1 MPFFSFNPSRHR
13 QWIAGL
19 LVGCASLTCGAQ
31 ITVDQSLT
39 FQEYVNSLLGEGV
52 VAYNVNHTGA
62 NLQFGFFEG
71 GASVGF
77 PIDEGVVLSSA
88 NALSAFPDADGTCLG
103 ENVPLDSSE
112 TGDPVLNS
120 DLLEI
125 SQSVSGLLD
134 ASLTDDE
141 EMAIIQADLSMQ
153 TGNFAAF
160 LDGQNQAQSV
170 NDVCALEFDF
180 EPAGDFVSFNYV
192 FASEEYWAYEY
203 QVYNDVFAFFLSGEG
218 ISGQYGPVPGF
229 PNGAVNIAEVPGN
242 DPQLPVTISSV
253 NADVNAEYFLTYQ
266 DIDEDFDG
274 IPEIQNSDINGD
286 GDSDVCF
293 DGATVVLT
301 AVYPVL
307 CGETYHI
314 ELAVGD
320 GQDGALGTHVFIEAG
335 SFGSPIPTTYESQ
348 AAPECD
354 PDPDDDDVI
363 YCAWEDCGAS
373 TITISRP
380 CAVSSLYPFNFDLIT
395 AEGSQATLD
404 EDLLGLPSSAS
415 IPVGEYSLSLTFE
428 VPQDNIDEGTETL
441 YLKVVSGSIESE
453 ITVILF
459 DTPAFESELPEE
471 YIVPCDETEEI
482 CVDLIQD
489 PFYEYPPVEYAWSVN
504 GVSYGEDS
512 CITYG
517 ALTSSLVEVY
527 LEDGC
532 EREDYHQSVFTVP
545 YEPLEVSTSND
556 TLLCNGA
563 EMLLTLEVDGGQPP
577 YQIQWDDF
585 SDEDYVHLIGPEEN
599 TNYEVV
605 VVDNCDYSEEE
616 VTQVRVQTVETT
628 IIRENLGG
636 DAYQFDVLTDPEE
649 PFEGAYIYAW
659 DFGDGEGSFLRRPVH
674 TFDGVSTYETL
685 VNVVTDIG
693 CTDSDRI
700 DVYGDVIFYIPTAFT
715 PDNDG
720 LNDVL
725 TFNGRQVRLFE
736 IWIFNRWGEQ
746 VYHSTDVNEVWTGD
760 VNDGTHYAPNG
771 VYHWLIKATGF
782 DTDAQEFRGF
792 VHLIR

>member
-1 MPFFSFNPSRHR
+1 MSRLSFKSTLSKS
-13 QWIAGL
+13 WL
-19 LVGCASLTCGAQ
+19 YGCLFATLASTGYAQ

-39 FQEYVNSLLGEGV
+39 IEQYVNDVLLGEGV
-52 VAYNVNHTGA
+52 TATNISFEGSME
-62 NLQFGFFEG
+62 QFGYMTG
-71 GASVGF
+71 GLDNGF
-77 PIDEGVVLSSA
+77 PIEGGLILSSG
-88 NALSAFPDADGTCLG
+88 NAADAFCAGQGCIGCNGPT
-103 ENVPLDSSE
+103 P
-112 TGDPVLNS
+112 TDP

-125 SQSVSGLLD
+125 ANDVPPLID
-134 ASLTDDE
+134 
-141 EMAIIQADLSMQ
+141 QAF
-153 TGNFAAF
+153 TVG
-160 LDGQNQAQSV
+160 SV
-170 NDVCALEFDF
+170 NDLCVIEFDF
-180 EPAGDFVSFNYV
+180 DPAGDFVSFNYI
-192 FASEEYWAYEY
+192 FGSEEYEAFENT
-203 QVYNDVFAFFLSGEG
+203 QYNDIFAFFLSGAG
-218 ISGQYGPVPGF
+218 ITGQYNAPVGFPGQAINIATVPGS
-229 PNGAVNIAEVPGN
+229 
-242 DPQLPVTISSV
+242 DPELPITISSV
-253 NADVNAEYFLTYQ
+253 NGTINPEFYVLNDND
-266 DIDEDFDG
+266 DICM
-274 IPEIQNSDINGD
+274 NGY
-286 GDSDVCF
+286 
-293 DGATVVLT
+293 TTVLT
-301 AVYPVL
+301 AVYPVI

-314 ELAVGD
+314 KLAIGD
-320 GQDGALGTHVFIEAG
+320 GSDTILDSVVILEEG

-348 AAPECD
+348 AAPRCD

-363 YCAWEDCGAS
+363 YCAWEDCGPS

-380 CAVSSLYPFNFDLIT
+380 CAVSSLFPFNFDLIA
-395 AEGSQATLD
+395 AEGSEATLD

-459 DTPAFESELPEE
+459 DTPAFESELQEE
-471 YIVPCDETEEI
+471 YVVPCDETEEI
-482 CVDLIQD
+482 CVELIQD
-489 PFYEYPPVEYAWSVN
+489 PFYEYPPVEYAWSIN

-532 EREDYHQSVFTVP
+532 EREGYHQSVFTVP
-545 YEPLEVSTSND
+545 YEPLDVRTSND

-585 SDEDYVHLIGPEEN
+585 NDEDYVHLIDPEEN

-605 VVDNCDYSEEE
+605 VVDNCDYSEEK

-628 IIRENLGG
+628 IVRENLGG
-636 DAYQFDVLTDPEE
+636 DAYQFDVLTDPAE
-649 PFEGAYIYAW
+649 PFEGAYFYTW
-659 DFGDGEGSFLRRPVH
+659 DFGDGDGSFLRRPVH
-674 TFDGVSTYETL
+674 TFDGVSTYETV

-725 TFNGRQVRLFE
+725 AFNGRQVRLFE

-746 VYHSTDVNEVWTGD
+746 VYHSTDLNEVWTGD

>member
-1 MPFFSFNPSRHR
+1 MSRLSFNFSHRRH
-13 QWIAGL
+13 WI
-19 LVGCASLTCGAQ
+19 VGCLLGFSILTVGAQ

-39 FQEYVNSLLGEGV
+39 IEQYVNDVLLGEGV
-52 VAYNVNHTGA
+52 TATNIS
-62 NLQFGFFEG
+62 FEG
-71 GASVGF
+71 GMDQFGYMTGGLDNGF
-77 PIDEGVVLSSA
+77 PIEGGLILSSG
-88 NALSAFPDADGTCLG
+88 NAADAFCAGQGCIDCNGPT
-103 ENVPLDSSE
+103 P
-112 TGDPVLNS
+112 TDP

-125 SQSVSGLLD
+125 ANDVPPLIGESFSVS
-134 ASLTDDE
+134 
-141 EMAIIQADLSMQ
+141 
-153 TGNFAAF
+153 
-160 LDGQNQAQSV
+160 SV
-170 NDVCALEFDF
+170 NDLCVLEFDF
-180 EPAGDFVSFNYV
+180 DPAGDFVSFNYI
-192 FASEEYWAYEY
+192 FGSEEYPTMEVSGTDTSYFGGFVNS
-203 QVYNDVFAFFLSGEG
+203 QYNDIFSFFLSGAG
-218 ISGQYGPVPGF
+218 INGPYDAPVGF
-229 PNGAVNIAEVPGN
+229 PGQAINIATLPGT
-242 DPQLPVTISSV
+242 DPPLPITISSV
-253 NADVNAEYFLTYQ
+253 NDQLNPQYYIGVSPDVSGT
-266 DIDEDFDG
+266 DICM
-274 IPEIQNSDINGD
+274 NGY
-286 GDSDVCF
+286 
-293 DGATVVLT
+293 TTVLT
-301 AVYPVL
+301 AVYPVI

-314 ELAVGD
+314 KLAIGD
-320 GQDGALGTHVFIEAG
+320 GSDNILDSVVILEEG

-348 AAPECD
+348 AAPRCD

-363 YCAWEDCGAS
+363 YCAWEDCGPS

-380 CAVSSLYPFNFDLIT
+380 CAVSSLFPFNFDLIA
-395 AEGSQATLD
+395 AEGSEATLD

-415 IPVGEYSLSLTFE
+415 IPVGEYSVSLTFE

-459 DTPAFESELPEE
+459 DTPAFETALPEE
-471 YIVPCDETEEI
+471 YIVPCDETQEI
-482 CVDLIQD
+482 CVELIQD
-489 PFYEYPPVEYAWSVN
+489 PFYEYPPVEYAWSIN

-545 YEPLEVSTSND
+545 YEPLEVNTSND

-563 EMLLTLEVDGGQPP
+563 EMLLTLEVAGGQPP

-585 SDEDYVHLIGPEEN
+585 NDEDYVHLVDPEEN

-605 VVDNCDYSEEE
+605 VVDNCDYSEEK

-628 IIRENLGG
+628 IIREDLGG
-636 DAYQFDVLTDPEE
+636 DAYQFDVLTDPAE
-649 PFEGAYIYAW
+649 PYEGAYFYTW
-659 DFGDGEGSFLRRPVH
+659 DFGDGDGSFLRRPVH
-674 TFDGVSTYETL
+674 TFDGVSTYETV

-725 TFNGRQVRLFE
+725 AFNGRQVRLFE

-746 VYHSTDVNEVWTGD
+746 VYHSTDLNEVWTGD

>member
-1 MPFFSFNPSRHR
+1 MSRLSFKSTLSKS
-13 QWIAGL
+13 WL
-19 LVGCASLTCGAQ
+19 SGCLFATLASTGYAQ

-39 FQEYVNSLLGEGV
+39 IEQYVNDVLLGEGV
-52 VAYNVNHTGA
+52 TATNISFEGSME
-62 NLQFGFFEG
+62 QFGYMTG
-71 GASVGF
+71 GLDNGF
-77 PIDEGVVLSSA
+77 PIEGGLILSSG
-88 NALSAFPDADGTCLG
+88 NAADAFCAGQGCIGCNGPT
-103 ENVPLDSSE
+103 P
-112 TGDPVLNS
+112 TDP

-125 SQSVSGLLD
+125 ANDVPPLID
-134 ASLTDDE
+134 
-141 EMAIIQADLSMQ
+141 QAF
-153 TGNFAAF
+153 TVG
-160 LDGQNQAQSV
+160 SV
-170 NDVCALEFDF
+170 NDLCVIEFDF
-180 EPAGDFVSFNYV
+180 DPAGDFVSFNYI
-192 FASEEYWAYEY
+192 FGSEEYEAFENT
-203 QVYNDVFAFFLSGEG
+203 QYNDIFAFFLSGAG
-218 ISGQYGPVPGF
+218 ITGQYNAPVGFPGQAINIATVPGS
-229 PNGAVNIAEVPGN
+229 
-242 DPQLPVTISSV
+242 DPELPITISSV
-253 NADVNAEYFLTYQ
+253 NGTINPEFYVLNDND
-266 DIDEDFDG
+266 DICM
-274 IPEIQNSDINGD
+274 NGY
-286 GDSDVCF
+286 
-293 DGATVVLT
+293 TTVLT
-301 AVYPVL
+301 AVYPVI

-314 ELAVGD
+314 KLAIGD
-320 GQDGALGTHVFIEAG
+320 GSDTILDSVVILEEG

-348 AAPECD
+348 AAPRCD

-363 YCAWEDCGAS
+363 YCAWEDCGPS

-380 CAVSSLYPFNFDLIT
+380 CAVSSLFPFNFDLI
-395 AEGSQATLD
+395 ASEGSEATLD

-459 DTPAFESELPEE
+459 DTPAFESELQEE
-471 YIVPCDETEEI
+471 YVVPCDETEEI
-482 CVDLIQD
+482 CVELIQD
-489 PFYEYPPVEYAWSVN
+489 PFYEYPPVEYAWSIN

-532 EREDYHQSVFTVP
+532 EREGYQQSVFTVP
-545 YEPLEVSTSND
+545 YEPLDVRTSND

-585 SDEDYVHLIGPEEN
+585 NDEDYVHLIDPEEN

-605 VVDNCDYSEEE
+605 VVDNCDYSEEK

-628 IIRENLGG
+628 IVRENLGG
-636 DAYQFDVLTDPEE
+636 DAYQFDVLTDPAE
-649 PFEGAYIYAW
+649 PFEGAYFYTW
-659 DFGDGEGSFLRRPVH
+659 DFGDGDGSFLRRPVH
-674 TFDGVSTYETL
+674 TFDGVSTYETV

-725 TFNGRQVRLFE
+725 AFNGRQVRLFE

-746 VYHSTDVNEVWTGD
+746 VYHSTDLNEVWTGD

>member
-1 MPFFSFNPSRHR
+1 MSRLSFKSTLSKS
-13 QWIAGL
+13 GL
-19 LVGCASLTCGAQ
+19 YGCLFATLASTGYAQ

-39 FQEYVNSLLGEGV
+39 IEQYVNDVLLGEGV
-52 VAYNVNHTGA
+52 TATNISFEGSME
-62 NLQFGFFEG
+62 QFGYMTG
-71 GASVGF
+71 GLDNGF
-77 PIDEGVVLSSA
+77 PIEGGLILSSG
-88 NALSAFPDADGTCLG
+88 NASDAFCAGQGCIGCNGPT
-103 ENVPLDSSE
+103 P
-112 TGDPVLNS
+112 TDP

-125 SQSVSGLLD
+125 ANDVPPLID
-134 ASLTDDE
+134 
-141 EMAIIQADLSMQ
+141 QAF
-153 TGNFAAF
+153 TVG
-160 LDGQNQAQSV
+160 SV
-170 NDVCALEFDF
+170 NDLCVIEFDF
-180 EPAGDFVSFNYV
+180 DPAGDFVSFNYI
-192 FASEEYWAYEY
+192 FGSEEYESFENT
-203 QVYNDVFAFFLSGEG
+203 QYNDIFAFFLSGAG
-218 ISGQYGPVPGF
+218 ITGQYNAPVGFPGQAINIATVPGS
-229 PNGAVNIAEVPGN
+229 
-242 DPQLPVTISSV
+242 DPELPITISSV
-253 NADVNAEYFLTYQ
+253 NGTINPEFYVLNDND
-266 DIDEDFDG
+266 DICM
-274 IPEIQNSDINGD
+274 NGY
-286 GDSDVCF
+286 
-293 DGATVVLT
+293 TTVLT
-301 AVYPVL
+301 AVYPVI

-314 ELAVGD
+314 KLAIGD
-320 GQDGALGTHVFIEAG
+320 GSDTILDSVVILEEG

-348 AAPECD
+348 AAPRCD

-363 YCAWEDCGAS
+363 YCAWEDCGPS

-380 CAVSSLYPFNFDLIT
+380 CAVSSLFPFNFDLIA
-395 AEGSQATLD
+395 AEGSEATLD

-459 DTPAFESELPEE
+459 DTPAFESELQEE
-471 YIVPCDETEEI
+471 YVVPCDETEEI
-482 CVDLIQD
+482 CVELIQD
-489 PFYEYPPVEYAWSVN
+489 PFYEYPPVEYAWSIN

-532 EREDYHQSVFTVP
+532 EREGYHQSVFTVP
-545 YEPLEVSTSND
+545 YEPLDVRTSND

-585 SDEDYVHLIGPEEN
+585 NDEDYVHLIDPEEN

-605 VVDNCDYSEEE
+605 VVDNCDYSEEK

-628 IIRENLGG
+628 IVRENLGG
-636 DAYQFDVLTDPEE
+636 DAYQFDVLTDPAE
-649 PFEGAYIYAW
+649 PFEGAYFYTW
-659 DFGDGEGSFLRRPVH
+659 DFGDGDGSFLRRPVH
-674 TFDGVSTYETL
+674 TFDGVSTYETV
-685 VNVVTDIG
+685 VNVKTDIG

-725 TFNGRQVRLFE
+725 AFNGRQVRLFE

-746 VYHSTDVNEVWTGD
+746 VYHSTDLNEVWTGD

>member
-1 MPFFSFNPSRHR
+1 MSRLSFQFTLSKS
-13 QWIAGL
+13 WL
-19 LVGCASLTCGAQ
+19 SGCLFATLAATGHAQ

-39 FQEYVNSLLGEGV
+39 IEQYVNDVLLGEGV
-52 VAYNVNHTGA
+52 TATNISFEGSME
-62 NLQFGFFEG
+62 QFGYMTG
-71 GASVGF
+71 GLDNGF
-77 PIDEGVVLSSA
+77 PIEGGLILSSG
-88 NALSAFPDADGTCLG
+88 NAADAFCAGQGCIGCNGPT
-103 ENVPLDSSE
+103 P
-112 TGDPVLNS
+112 TDP

-125 SQSVSGLLD
+125 ANDVPPLID
-134 ASLTDDE
+134 
-141 EMAIIQADLSMQ
+141 QAF
-153 TGNFAAF
+153 TVG
-160 LDGQNQAQSV
+160 SV
-170 NDVCALEFDF
+170 NDLCVIEFDF
-180 EPAGDFVSFNYV
+180 DPAGDFVSFNYI
-192 FASEEYWAYEY
+192 FGSEEYEAFENT
-203 QVYNDVFAFFLSGEG
+203 QYNDIFAFFLSGAG
-218 ISGQYGPVPGF
+218 ITGQYNAPVGFPGQAINIATVPGS
-229 PNGAVNIAEVPGN
+229 
-242 DPQLPVTISSV
+242 DPELPITISSV
-253 NADVNAEYFLTYQ
+253 NGTINPEFYVLNDND
-266 DIDEDFDG
+266 DICM
-274 IPEIQNSDINGD
+274 NGY
-286 GDSDVCF
+286 
-293 DGATVVLT
+293 TTVLT
-301 AVYPVL
+301 AVYPVI

-314 ELAVGD
+314 KLAIGD
-320 GQDGALGTHVFIEAG
+320 GSDTILDSVVILEEG

-348 AAPECD
+348 AAPRCD

-363 YCAWEDCGAS
+363 YCAWEDCGPS

-380 CAVSSLYPFNFDLIT
+380 CAVSSLFPFNFDLIA
-395 AEGSQATLD
+395 AEGSEATLD

-459 DTPAFESELPEE
+459 DTPAFESELQEE
-471 YIVPCDETEEI
+471 YVVPCDETEEI
-482 CVDLIQD
+482 CVELIQD
-489 PFYEYPPVEYAWSVN
+489 PFYEYPPVEYAWSIN

-532 EREDYHQSVFTVP
+532 EREGYHQSVFTVP
-545 YEPLEVSTSND
+545 YEPLDVRTSND

-585 SDEDYVHLIGPEEN
+585 NDQDYVHLIDPEEN

-605 VVDNCDYSEEE
+605 VVDNCDYSEEK

-628 IIRENLGG
+628 IVRENLGG
-636 DAYQFDVLTDPEE
+636 DAYQFDVLTDPAE
-649 PFEGAYIYAW
+649 PFEGAYFYTW
-659 DFGDGEGSFLRRPVH
+659 DFGDGDGSFLRRPVH
-674 TFDGVSTYETL
+674 TFDGVSTYETV

-725 TFNGRQVRLFE
+725 AFNGRQVRLFE

-746 VYHSTDVNEVWTGD
+746 VYHSTDLNEVWTGD

>member
-1 MPFFSFNPSRHR
+1 MSRLSFKSTLSKS
-13 QWIAGL
+13 WL
-19 LVGCASLTCGAQ
+19 YGCLFATLASTGYAQ

-39 FQEYVNSLLGEGV
+39 IEQYVNDVLLGEGV
-52 VAYNVNHTGA
+52 TATNISFEGSME
-62 NLQFGFFEG
+62 QFGYMTG
-71 GASVGF
+71 GLDNGF
-77 PIDEGVVLSSA
+77 PIEGGLILSSG
-88 NALSAFPDADGTCLG
+88 NAADAFCAGQGCIGCNGPT
-103 ENVPLDSSE
+103 P
-112 TGDPVLNS
+112 TDP

-125 SQSVSGLLD
+125 ANDVPPLID
-134 ASLTDDE
+134 
-141 EMAIIQADLSMQ
+141 QAF
-153 TGNFAAF
+153 TVG
-160 LDGQNQAQSV
+160 SV
-170 NDVCALEFDF
+170 NDLCVIEFDF
-180 EPAGDFVSFNYV
+180 DPAGDFVSFNYI
-192 FASEEYWAYEY
+192 FGSEEYESFENT
-203 QVYNDVFAFFLSGEG
+203 QYNDIFAFFLSGAG
-218 ISGQYGPVPGF
+218 ITGQYNAPVGFPGQAINIATVPGS
-229 PNGAVNIAEVPGN
+229 
-242 DPQLPVTISSV
+242 DPELPITISSV
-253 NADVNAEYFLTYQ
+253 NGTINPEFYVLNDND
-266 DIDEDFDG
+266 DICM
-274 IPEIQNSDINGD
+274 NGY
-286 GDSDVCF
+286 
-293 DGATVVLT
+293 TTVLT
-301 AVYPVL
+301 AVYPVI

-314 ELAVGD
+314 KLAIGD
-320 GQDGALGTHVFIEAG
+320 GSDTILDSVVILEEG

-348 AAPECD
+348 AAPRCD

-363 YCAWEDCGAS
+363 YCAWEDCGPS

-380 CAVSSLYPFNFDLIT
+380 CAVSSLFPFNFDLIA
-395 AEGSQATLD
+395 AEGSEATLD

-459 DTPAFESELPEE
+459 DTPAFESELQEE
-471 YIVPCDETEEI
+471 YVVPCDETEEI
-482 CVDLIQD
+482 CVELIQD
-489 PFYEYPPVEYAWSVN
+489 PFYEYPPVEYAWSIN

-532 EREDYHQSVFTVP
+532 EREGYHQSVFTVP
-545 YEPLEVSTSND
+545 YEPLDVRTSND

-585 SDEDYVHLIGPEEN
+585 NDEDYVHLIDPEEN

-605 VVDNCDYSEEE
+605 VVDNCDYSEEK

-628 IIRENLGG
+628 IVRENLGG
-636 DAYQFDVLTDPEE
+636 DAYQFDVLTDPAE
-649 PFEGAYIYAW
+649 PFEGAYFYTW
-659 DFGDGEGSFLRRPVH
+659 DFGDGDGSFLRRPVH
-674 TFDGVSTYETL
+674 TFDGVSTYETV

-725 TFNGRQVRLFE
+725 AFNGRQVRLFE

-746 VYHSTDVNEVWTGD
+746 VYHSTDLNEVWTGD

>member
-1 MPFFSFNPSRHR
+1 MSRLSFKSTLSKS
-13 QWIAGL
+13 WL
-19 LVGCASLTCGAQ
+19 YGCLFAALASTGYAQ

-39 FQEYVNSLLGEGV
+39 IEQYVNDVLLGEGV
-52 VAYNVNHTGA
+52 TATNISFEGSME
-62 NLQFGFFEG
+62 QFGYMTG
-71 GASVGF
+71 GLDNGF
-77 PIDEGVVLSSA
+77 PIEGGLILSSG
-88 NALSAFPDADGTCLG
+88 NASDAFCAGQGCIGCNGPT
-103 ENVPLDSSE
+103 P
-112 TGDPVLNS
+112 TDP

-125 SQSVSGLLD
+125 ANDVPPLID
-134 ASLTDDE
+134 
-141 EMAIIQADLSMQ
+141 QAF
-153 TGNFAAF
+153 TVG
-160 LDGQNQAQSV
+160 SV
-170 NDVCALEFDF
+170 NDLCVIEFDF
-180 EPAGDFVSFNYV
+180 DPAGDFVSFNYI
-192 FASEEYWAYEY
+192 FGSEEYESFENT
-203 QVYNDVFAFFLSGEG
+203 QYNDIFAFFLSGAG
-218 ISGQYGPVPGF
+218 ITGQYNAPVGFPGQAINIATVPGS
-229 PNGAVNIAEVPGN
+229 
-242 DPQLPVTISSV
+242 DPELPITISSV
-253 NADVNAEYFLTYQ
+253 NGTINPEFYVLNDND
-266 DIDEDFDG
+266 DICM
-274 IPEIQNSDINGD
+274 NGY
-286 GDSDVCF
+286 
-293 DGATVVLT
+293 TTVLT
-301 AVYPVL
+301 AVYPVI

-314 ELAVGD
+314 KLAIGD
-320 GQDGALGTHVFIEAG
+320 GSDTILDSVVILEEG

-348 AAPECD
+348 AAPRCD

-363 YCAWEDCGAS
+363 YCAWEDCGPS

-380 CAVSSLYPFNFDLIT
+380 CAVSSLFPFNFDLIA
-395 AEGSQATLD
+395 AEGSEATLD

-459 DTPAFESELPEE
+459 DTPAFESELQEE
-471 YIVPCDETEEI
+471 YVVPCDETEEI
-482 CVDLIQD
+482 CVELIQD
-489 PFYEYPPVEYAWSVN
+489 PFYEYPPVEYAWSIN

-517 ALTSSLVEVY
+517 ALTSSLLEVY

-532 EREDYHQSVFTVP
+532 EREGYHQSVFTVP
-545 YEPLEVSTSND
+545 YEPLDVRTSND

-585 SDEDYVHLIGPEEN
+585 NDEDYVHLIDPEEN

-605 VVDNCDYSEEE
+605 VVDNCDYSEEK

-628 IIRENLGG
+628 IVRENLGG
-636 DAYQFDVLTDPEE
+636 DAYQFDVLTDPAE
-649 PFEGAYIYAW
+649 PFEGAYFYTW
-659 DFGDGEGSFLRRPVH
+659 DFGDGDGSFLRRPIH
-674 TFDGVSTYETL
+674 TFDGVSTYETV

-725 TFNGRQVRLFE
+725 AFNGRQVRLFE

-746 VYHSTDVNEVWTGD
+746 VYHSTDLNEVWTGD

>member
-1 MPFFSFNPSRHR
+1 MSRLSFKSTLSKS
-13 QWIAGL
+13 WL
-19 LVGCASLTCGAQ
+19 YGCLFATLASTGYAQ

-39 FQEYVNSLLGEGV
+39 IEQYVNDVLLGEGV
-52 VAYNVNHTGA
+52 TATNISFEGSME
-62 NLQFGFFEG
+62 QFGYMTG
-71 GASVGF
+71 GLDNGF
-77 PIDEGVVLSSA
+77 PIEGGLILSSG
-88 NALSAFPDADGTCLG
+88 NAADAFCAGQGCIGCNGPT
-103 ENVPLDSSE
+103 P
-112 TGDPVLNS
+112 TDP

-125 SQSVSGLLD
+125 ANDVPPLID
-134 ASLTDDE
+134 
-141 EMAIIQADLSMQ
+141 QAF
-153 TGNFAAF
+153 TVG
-160 LDGQNQAQSV
+160 SV
-170 NDVCALEFDF
+170 NDLCVIEFDF
-180 EPAGDFVSFNYV
+180 DPAGDFVSFNYI
-192 FASEEYWAYEY
+192 FGSEEYEAFENT
-203 QVYNDVFAFFLSGEG
+203 QYNDIFAFFLSGAG
-218 ISGQYGPVPGF
+218 ITGQYNAPVGFPGQAINIATVPGS
-229 PNGAVNIAEVPGN
+229 
-242 DPQLPVTISSV
+242 DPELPITISSV
-253 NADVNAEYFLTYQ
+253 NGTINPEFYVLNDND
-266 DIDEDFDG
+266 DICM
-274 IPEIQNSDINGD
+274 NGY
-286 GDSDVCF
+286 
-293 DGATVVLT
+293 TTVLT
-301 AVYPVL
+301 AVYPVI

-314 ELAVGD
+314 KLAIGD
-320 GQDGALGTHVFIEAG
+320 GSDTILDSVVILEEG

-348 AAPECD
+348 AAPRCD

-363 YCAWEDCGAS
+363 YCAWEDCGPS

-380 CAVSSLYPFNFDLIT
+380 CAVSSLFPFNFDLIA
-395 AEGSQATLD
+395 AEGSEATLD

-459 DTPAFESELPEE
+459 DTPAFESELQEE
-471 YIVPCDETEEI
+471 YVVPCDETEEI
-482 CVDLIQD
+482 CVELIQD
-489 PFYEYPPVEYAWSVN
+489 PFYEYPPVEYAWSIN

-532 EREDYHQSVFTVP
+532 EREGYHQSVFTVP
-545 YEPLEVSTSND
+545 YEPLDVRTSND

-585 SDEDYVHLIGPEEN
+585 NDEDYVHLIDPEEN

-605 VVDNCDYSEEE
+605 VVDNCDYSEEK

-628 IIRENLGG
+628 IVRENLGA
-636 DAYQFDVLTDPEE
+636 DAYQFDVLTDPAE
-649 PFEGAYIYAW
+649 PFEGAYFYTW
-659 DFGDGEGSFLRRPVH
+659 DFGDGDGSFLRRPVH
-674 TFDGVSTYETL
+674 TFDGVSTYETV

-725 TFNGRQVRLFE
+725 AFNGRQVRLFE

-746 VYHSTDVNEVWTGD
+746 VYHSTDLNEVWTGD

>member
-1 MPFFSFNPSRHR
+1 MFCLSHPSALNRH
-13 QWIAGL
+13 L
-19 LVGCASLTCGAQ
+19 LVTFGLCWSAWTCTAQ

-39 FQEYVNSLLGEGV
+39 IQQYVNDVLLGEGV
-52 VAYNVNHTGA
+52 TATNISFEGSME
-62 NLQFGFFEG
+62 QFGYMTG
-71 GASVGF
+71 GLDSGF
-77 PIDEGVVLSSA
+77 PIEGGLILSSG
-88 NALSAFPDADGTCLG
+88 NAADAFCAGIGCVGCNGPTPTDA
-103 ENVPLDSSE
+103 
-112 TGDPVLNS
+112 

-125 SQSVSGLLD
+125 ANDVPPLID
-134 ASLTDDE
+134 
-141 EMAIIQADLSMQ
+141 Q
-153 TGNFAAF
+153 TFTVA
-160 LDGQNQAQSV
+160 SV
-170 NDVCALEFDF
+170 NDLCVIEFDF
-180 EPAGDFVSFNYV
+180 DPAGDFVSFNYI
-192 FASEEYWAYEY
+192 FGSEEYEAFENS
-203 QVYNDVFAFFLSGEG
+203 QYNDIFAFFLSGAG
-218 ISGQYGPVPGF
+218 ITGQYDAPVGFPGQAINIATVPGS
-229 PNGAVNIAEVPGN
+229 
-242 DPQLPVTISSV
+242 DPELPITISSV
-253 NADVNAEYFLTYQ
+253 NGSINPEYYILNDND
-266 DIDEDFDG
+266 DICM
-274 IPEIQNSDINGD
+274 NGY
-286 GDSDVCF
+286 
-293 DGATVVLT
+293 TTVLT
-301 AVYPVL
+301 AVYPVI

-314 ELAVGD
+314 KLAIGD
-320 GQDGALGTHVFIEAG
+320 GSDTILDSVVILEEG

-348 AAPECD
+348 AAPQCD

-363 YCAWEDCGAS
+363 YCAWEDCGPS

-380 CAVSSLYPFNFDLIT
+380 CAVSSLFPFNFDLIA
-395 AEGSQATLD
+395 AEGSEATLD

-459 DTPAFESELPEE
+459 DTPAFESELQEE
-471 YIVPCDETEEI
+471 FIVPCDETEEV
-482 CVDLIQD
+482 CVELIQD

-532 EREDYHQSVFTVP
+532 ERENYHQSVFTVP
-545 YEPLEVSTSND
+545 YEPLDVRTSND

-563 EMLLTLEVDGGQPP
+563 EMLLTLEIDGGQPP

-585 SDEDYVHLIGPEEN
+585 NDEDFVHLIDPEEN
-599 TNYEVV
+599 TDYEVV
-605 VVDNCDYSEEE
+605 VVDNCDYAEEK
-616 VTQVRVQTVETT
+616 VTQVRVQTVQTT
-628 IIRENLGG
+628 IVRENLGG

-649 PFEGAYIYAW
+649 PFDGAYFYTW
-659 DFGDGEGSFLRRPVH
+659 DFGDGDGSFLRRPVH
-674 TFDGVSTYETL
+674 TFDGVSTYETM

-725 TFNGRQVRLFE
+725 AFNGRQVRLFE
-736 IWIFNRWGEQ
+736 VWIFNRWGEQ
-746 VYHSTDVNEVWTGD
+746 VYHSTDLNEVWTGD
-760 VNDGTHYAPNG
+760 VNEGTHYAPNG

>member
-1 MPFFSFNPSRHR
+1 MSRLSFKSTLSKS
-13 QWIAGL
+13 WL
-19 LVGCASLTCGAQ
+19 SGCLFATLASTGYAQ

-39 FQEYVNSLLGEGV
+39 IEQYVNDVLLGEGV
-52 VAYNVNHTGA
+52 TATNISFEGSME
-62 NLQFGFFEG
+62 QFGYMTG
-71 GASVGF
+71 GLDNGF
-77 PIDEGVVLSSA
+77 PIEGGLILSSG
-88 NALSAFPDADGTCLG
+88 NAADAFCAGQGCIGCNGPT
-103 ENVPLDSSE
+103 P
-112 TGDPVLNS
+112 TDP

-125 SQSVSGLLD
+125 ANDVPPLID
-134 ASLTDDE
+134 
-141 EMAIIQADLSMQ
+141 QAF
-153 TGNFAAF
+153 TVG
-160 LDGQNQAQSV
+160 SV
-170 NDVCALEFDF
+170 NDLCVIEFDF
-180 EPAGDFVSFNYV
+180 DPAGDFVSFNYI
-192 FASEEYWAYEY
+192 FGSEEYEAFENT
-203 QVYNDVFAFFLSGEG
+203 QYNDIFAFFLSGAG
-218 ISGQYGPVPGF
+218 ITGQYNAPVGFPGQAINIATVPGS
-229 PNGAVNIAEVPGN
+229 
-242 DPQLPVTISSV
+242 DPELPITISSV
-253 NADVNAEYFLTYQ
+253 NGTINPEFYVLNDND
-266 DIDEDFDG
+266 DICM
-274 IPEIQNSDINGD
+274 NGY
-286 GDSDVCF
+286 
-293 DGATVVLT
+293 TTVLT
-301 AVYPVL
+301 AVYPVI

-314 ELAVGD
+314 KLAIGD
-320 GQDGALGTHVFIEAG
+320 GSDTILDSVVILEEG

-348 AAPECD
+348 AAPRCD

-363 YCAWEDCGAS
+363 YCAWEDCGPS

-380 CAVSSLYPFNFDLIT
+380 CAVSSLFPFNFDLI
-395 AEGSQATLD
+395 ASEGSEATLD

-459 DTPAFESELPEE
+459 DTPAFESELQEE
-471 YIVPCDETEEI
+471 YVVPCDETEEI
-482 CVDLIQD
+482 CVELIQD
-489 PFYEYPPVEYAWSVN
+489 PFYEYPPVEYAWSIN

-532 EREDYHQSVFTVP
+532 EREGYHQSVFTVP
-545 YEPLEVSTSND
+545 YEPLDVRTSND

-585 SDEDYVHLIGPEEN
+585 NDEDYVHLIDPEEN

-605 VVDNCDYSEEE
+605 VVDNCDYSEEK

-628 IIRENLGG
+628 IVRENLGG
-636 DAYQFDVLTDPEE
+636 DAYQFDVLTDPAE
-649 PFEGAYIYAW
+649 PFEGAYFYTW
-659 DFGDGEGSFLRRPVH
+659 DFGDGDGSFLRRPVH
-674 TFDGVSTYETL
+674 TFDGVSTYETV

-725 TFNGRQVRLFE
+725 AFNGRQVRLFE

-746 VYHSTDVNEVWTGD
+746 VYHSTDLNEVWTGD

>member
-1 MPFFSFNPSRHR
+1 MSRLSFKSTLSKS
-13 QWIAGL
+13 WL
-19 LVGCASLTCGAQ
+19 YGCVFATLASTGYAQ

-39 FQEYVNSLLGEGV
+39 IEQYVNDVLLGEGV
-52 VAYNVNHTGA
+52 TATNISFEGSME
-62 NLQFGFFEG
+62 QFGYMTG
-71 GASVGF
+71 GLDNGF
-77 PIDEGVVLSSA
+77 PIEGGLILSSG
-88 NALSAFPDADGTCLG
+88 NAADAFCAGQGCIGCNGPT
-103 ENVPLDSSE
+103 P
-112 TGDPVLNS
+112 TDP

-125 SQSVSGLLD
+125 ANDVPPLID
-134 ASLTDDE
+134 
-141 EMAIIQADLSMQ
+141 QAF
-153 TGNFAAF
+153 TVG
-160 LDGQNQAQSV
+160 SV
-170 NDVCALEFDF
+170 NDLCVIEFDF
-180 EPAGDFVSFNYV
+180 DPAGDFVSFNYI
-192 FASEEYWAYEY
+192 FGSEEYEAFENT
-203 QVYNDVFAFFLSGEG
+203 QYNDIFAFFLSGAG
-218 ISGQYGPVPGF
+218 ITGQYNAPVGFPGQAINIATVPGS
-229 PNGAVNIAEVPGN
+229 
-242 DPQLPVTISSV
+242 DPELPITISSV
-253 NADVNAEYFLTYQ
+253 NGTINPEFYVLNDND
-266 DIDEDFDG
+266 DICM
-274 IPEIQNSDINGD
+274 NGY
-286 GDSDVCF
+286 
-293 DGATVVLT
+293 TTVLT
-301 AVYPVL
+301 AVYPVI

-314 ELAVGD
+314 KLAIGD
-320 GQDGALGTHVFIEAG
+320 GSDTILDSVVILEEG

-348 AAPECD
+348 AAPRCD

-363 YCAWEDCGAS
+363 YCAWEDCGPS

-380 CAVSSLYPFNFDLIT
+380 CAVSSLFPFNFDLIA
-395 AEGSQATLD
+395 AEGSEATLG

-459 DTPAFESELPEE
+459 DTPAFESELQEE
-471 YIVPCDETEEI
+471 YVVPCDETEEI
-482 CVDLIQD
+482 CVELIQD
-489 PFYEYPPVEYAWSVN
+489 PFYEYPAVEYAWSIN

-532 EREDYHQSVFTVP
+532 EREGYHQSVFTVP
-545 YEPLEVSTSND
+545 YEPLDVRTSND

-585 SDEDYVHLIGPEEN
+585 NDEDYVHLIDPEEN

-605 VVDNCDYSEEE
+605 VVDNCDYSEEK

-628 IIRENLGG
+628 IVRENLGG
-636 DAYQFDVLTDPEE
+636 DAYQFDVLTDPAE
-649 PFEGAYIYAW
+649 PFEGAYFYTW
-659 DFGDGEGSFLRRPVH
+659 DFGDGDGSFLRRPVH
-674 TFDGVSTYETL
+674 TFDGVSTYETV

-725 TFNGRQVRLFE
+725 AFNGRQVRLFE

-746 VYHSTDVNEVWTGD
+746 VYHSTDLNEVWTGD